1 MSTEVYQIR
10 AALGTTEGLIGQGE
24 EWIVDPLTNEIIAR
38 FWNGNFVTQT
48 STLSQGSGGPMDGP
62 TLPIIEAA

>member
-10 AALGTTEGLIGQGE
+10 AALGTTAGLTGVGE

-38 FWNGNFVTQT
+38 FWNGNFVTHASLSNG
-48 STLSQGSGGPMDGP
+48 STDAP
-62 TLPIIEAA
+62 TLLIEAA

>member
-10 AALGTTEGLIGQGE
+10 AALGTTAGLTGVGE

-38 FWNGNFVTQT
+38 FWNGNFVTL
-48 STLSQGSGGPMDGP
+48 SRPLSQGSGGPTDGP
-62 TLPIIEAA
+62 TLPLTEAA